1 MISTVNHVSFTV
13 SNLEE
18 SIEFYKNVLGLEL
31 ISLAE
36 RDEAFSA
43 AVTGVPKAKMNIAYM
58 KAANCSIELIQY
70 VQAGGERL
78 DTHTNNIGSAH
89 VCFNIRDYDEWM
101 ERMKKNHV
109 SFRGELCHAPA
120 DQIREKEYAIAWIM
134 MEIIWNSWR
143 KYDRGL
149 SSSHK
154 IFF

>member
-101 ERMKKNHV
+101 E
-109 SFRGELCHAPA
+109 SCLLYTSDAA
-120 DQIREKEYAIAWIM
+120 DE
-134 MEIIWNSWR
+134 
-143 KYDRGL
+143 
-149 SSSHK
+149 
-154 IFF
+154 

>member
-120 DQIREKEYAIAWIM
+120 GPNTGKRVCYCMDNDGNNLEF
-134 MEIIWNSWR
+134 MEEI
-143 KYDRGL
+143 
-149 SSSHK
+149 
-154 IFF
+154 

>member
-58 KAANCSIELIQY
+58 KAANCSIDLIHIQTIL
-70 VQAGGERL
+70 VVL
-78 DTHTNNIGSAH
+78 MSAL
-89 VCFNIRDYDEWM
+89 ILEIMTSGW
-101 ERMKKNHV
+101 
-109 SFRGELCHAPA
+109 
-120 DQIREKEYAIAWIM
+120 RE
-134 MEIIWNSWR
+134 
-143 KYDRGL
+143 
-149 SSSHK
+149 
-154 IFF
+154 